1 MVFMFRLCGCAA
13 GDSNLCGSQ
22 VGVDIR
28 LVGEGS
34 AEVGAGRSCR
44 LTKSW
49 FGNCLQFLISVSKE
63 LD

>member
-34 AEVGAGRSCR
+34 AEVGTGGSCR
-44 LTKSW
+44 LTVKVGLGIVCS
-49 FGNCLQFLISVSKE
+49 F
-63 LD
+63 

>member
-1 MVFMFRLCGCAA
+1 MFRLCGCAA

-34 AEVGAGRSCR
+34 AEVGTRRSCR
-44 LTKSW
+44 LTVKLGLGIVCN
-49 FGNCLQFLISVSKE
+49 F
-63 LD
+63 